1 MNTAARILVALAA
14 GGRDRAWLV
23 KRTRLGVNTIARLLE
38 GSTSDP
44 LPRTLT
50 KVADA
55 LGVST
60 SWLAAG
66 GAPQRALGATEAAEL
81 QRALKA
87 LRAIALG
94 QRIDARGDPNVRPEP
109 RRRVPGRFRR
119 AGARQVY
126 RVRGPS
132 LRRFGLLDRDL
143 VYVKPEAS
151 PRATAGK
158 IALVTVNGALYLKR
172 LTIGAG
178 GVVTL
183 LSACDGYD
191 PLVIGPGDDF
201 TVMGQAVAA
210 EREFA

>member
-1 MNTAARILVALAA
+1 VNPAARILVALAA
-14 GGRDRAWLV
+14 SGRDRAWLV
-23 KRTRLGVNTIARLLE
+23 KRTRLGVNTIARLLQ
-38 GSTSDP
+38 GSTADP
-44 LPRTLT
+44 LPGTLA

-66 GAPQRALGATEAAEL
+66 GAPQRALGVTEAAEL
-81 QRALKA
+81 QRALKT

-94 QRIDARGDPNVRPEP
+94 QRIDARADPNVRPEP
-109 RRRVPGRFRR
+109 KRRVPGRFRR

-126 RVRGPS
+126 RVQGPS
-132 LRRFGLLDRDL
+132 LMRFGLLDRDL

-191 PLVIGPGDDF
+191 PLIIRPGDDF

-210 EREFA
+210 ERELT